1 MSGWLLG
8 PRRIGLLLL
17 ILFSVV
23 HKSVGQPP
31 PEQVESLIAFFDS
44 TNGASWVNKAS
55 WTVGNPCLNS
65 WYGVHCDT
73 LDDKIETLLL
83 SGNNLTGSL
92 PRDLALP
99 DLVELW
105 VVLGSSYCWQS
116 THTRCSSQ
124 EPFFQQTRGNTTGL
138 AWPLQRGENV
148 RVAGPF

>member
-44 TNGASWVNKAS
+44 TNGASWVNNAS

-92 PRDLALP
+92 PPDLALP

-105 VVLGSSYCWQS
+105 VVLAHLTAGSQLTPGVHRRNLSFNKLEGTLPDW
-116 THTRCSSQ
+116 
-124 EPFFQQTRGNTTGL
+124 PGL
-138 AWPLQRGENV
+138 YNV
-148 RVAGPF
+148 ERM